1 MQPCWS
7 SPGVREQ
14 ESVQPLVGRAL
25 PPVLPLLVLTPAPH
39 CPPQRRYSN
48 FRQPPQRWPPCRF
61 HRVRC
66 RTRARHAAKSFRP
79 CK

>member
-1 MQPCWS
+1 MRAP
-7 SPGVREQ
+7 PKVREQ
-14 ESVQPLVGRAL
+14 EPVQPLVARAL
-25 PPVLPLLVLTPAPH
+25 PLVLPRPVLMLAPR
-39 CPPQRRYSN
+39 CQPQRRYSN